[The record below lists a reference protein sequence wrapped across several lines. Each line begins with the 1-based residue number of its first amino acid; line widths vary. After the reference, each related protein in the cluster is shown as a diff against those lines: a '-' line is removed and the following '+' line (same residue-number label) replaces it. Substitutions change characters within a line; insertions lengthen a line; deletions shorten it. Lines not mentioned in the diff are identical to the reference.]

1 MKLNSDFCTH
11 TGPSQLRVMMALPST
26 SGDCASAASKGPRGE
41 ISENPPPIQLAFT
54 VQMRS
59 ASLIERL

>member
-1 MKLNSDFCTH
+1 
-11 TGPSQLRVMMALPST
+11 MMALPST
-26 SGDCASAASKGPRGE
+26 SGHCASAASKGPRGE

-59 ASLIERL
+59 ASFIERL